1 MLGEQLVDL
10 SDARPASERSAMES
24 LHLRQHLGSHMN
36 RCQNQNP
43 HQPTNGLQD
52 EQIDSSNGPNFSLT
66 FSFCI
71 TFSFIFLCRRWWTP
85 GPFRWAIHWSA
96 SKRQKALAGRFA
108 LHKMFTWHCFFIL
121 ASKIQRCV
129 KQKHFLASESSF
141 TSSSSSAANS
151 SMAGGLRL
159 PPSKYNYTWWD
170 LGFYA
175 QPSLYL

>member
-71 TFSFIFLCRRWWTP
+71 TFSFIFLCRR
-85 GPFRWAIHWSA
+85 
-96 SKRQKALAGRFA
+96 
-108 LHKMFTWHCFFIL
+108 
-121 ASKIQRCV
+121 
-129 KQKHFLASESSF
+129 
-141 TSSSSSAANS
+141 
-151 SMAGGLRL
+151 
-159 PPSKYNYTWWD
+159 
-170 LGFYA
+170 
-175 QPSLYL
+175 